1 MGKPAARVGD
11 MHVCPMV
18 TPGLPPIPHIGGP
31 ILPPGTPTV
40 LIGGLPAAGVGSMCT
55 CVGPPD
61 SIIMGSVGV
70 LIGGKPAARMGDN
83 CAHGGTIV
91 LGCPTVMIGEI
102 SPPSLGG
109 MAAAPPAE
117 VAAVT
122 SSLPPATAAVV
133 NTAVTM
139 IQAAESGV
147 VFTEV
152 CQTCKNH

>member
-1 MGKPAARVGD
+1 
-11 MHVCPMV
+11 
-18 TPGLPPIPHIGGP
+18 
-31 ILPPGTPTV
+31 
-40 LIGGLPAAGVGSMCT
+40 
-55 CVGPPD
+55 
-61 SIIMGSVGV
+61 
-70 LIGGKPAARMGDN
+70 
-83 CAHGGTIV
+83 
-91 LGCPTVMIGEI
+91 MIGEI

-139 IQAAESGV
+139 IQADESGV